1 MTTETPNK
9 VLPQPSVLTEPYWE
23 ACRQGDLTMQRC
35 EGCQA
40 YQFYPRTVCSHCGG
54 QNLAWSTVS
63 GRGRIKSF
71 TIVRRGISRAYEAPY
86 VLALINLEEGPCMMS
101 SLVGCDPDTVVVGAR
116 VTVAFQSWSSDIE
129 MPVFELVKPVDE

>member
-1 MTTETPNK
+1 
-9 VLPQPSVLTEPYWE
+9 
-23 ACRQGDLTMQRC
+23 MQRC

-54 QNLAWSTVS
+54 GDLAWSVVS
-63 GRGRIKSF
+63 GRGQIKSF

-101 SLVGCDPDTVVVGAR
+101 SLVDVDPDTVVVGAR
-116 VTVAFQSWSSDIE
+116 VIVAFESWSTDIE
-129 MPVFELVKPVDE
+129 MPVFKLVQEG